1 MRRRLALLVG
11 ATTSLVLTAFLVPLG
26 LLLQQVAA
34 DRAVSAA
41 TREAEA
47 VVPLVATLD
56 RSELAATLE
65 LMNGDDTFP
74 LTIFLPDGEVLGA
87 DAPRSRAVA
96 LTVQGRSITAEAPGG
111 REVLIAALGL
121 PEGTA
126 VVRTYVTDEQM
137 RHGVG
142 QAWMVLGLLGAALL
156 ALALVVADRLA
167 MSTIRSL
174 RDLDAVARRLGEG
187 DLDARARRSGLPELD
202 EVATTLNSLAHRI
215 RELLAHERESV
226 ADLSHRVRTPLT
238 VLRIESEALSDPA
251 EAERITQAVDAVERA
266 VNQAIVDARQGVRA
280 AGKVVASPSRSASL
294 TDAASVVRNRVEFW
308 RVLAEEEHRHV
319 VADVPTTPL
328 PVCVPAE
335 ELAAMVDAVL
345 GNVFAHTPEGTA
357 FQVSLRP
364 GSSGGAVLVVADDGP
379 GILDGA
385 KVLDRGT
392 SGAGSTG
399 LGLDIVRRTAEASGG
414 RVSIGRSRSG
424 GAQVT
429 VELGPRG

>member
-1 MRRRLALLVG
+1 MLLVEDDPAIRISLTRALG
-11 ATTSLVLTAFLVPLG
+11 AKGHTIASVPHGGGALSTVLRKQPDLVVLDLGLPDMDGRDVLTMLRGVSDVPVIVATARDDEQEIIR
-26 LLLQQVAA
+26 LLDAGA
-34 DRAVSAA
+34 DDYVVKPFGASQLDARIRAVLRRTSEAGPPA
-41 TREAEA
+41 PLVVGELSIDARTREA
-47 VVPLVATLD
+47 
-56 RSELAATLE
+56 
-65 LMNGDDTFP
+65 
-74 LTIFLPDGEVLGA
+74 
-87 DAPRSRAVA
+87 
-96 LTVQGRSITAEAPGG
+96 
-111 REVLIAALGL
+111 
-121 PEGTA
+121 
-126 VVRTYVTDEQM
+126 
-137 RHGVG
+137 
-142 QAWMVLGLLGAALL
+142 
-156 ALALVVADRLA
+156 RL
-167 MSTIRSL
+167 
-174 RDLDAVARRLGEG
+174 AVARRLGEG

-414 RVSIGRSRSG
+414 RVSIGRSRSS